1 MKYLLARRSFVAAIV
16 TVIAGYSTSAQAG
29 KWFTAEILN
38 DACSGDIVI
47 KVPYTEPNAPSLD
60 DNDIILA
67 RSPALCALVEGSSP
81 GGHKGV
87 CGTGKFTKPILYS
100 DIKNNEGR
108 FRWFCGTTAERSRCT
123 KGTGRIQSR
132 LGKDRLFRTL
142 CQKWDPT
149 Q

>member
-1 MKYLLARRSFVAAIV
+1 MKQLLSRISFIGVIA
-16 TVIAGYSTSAQAG
+16 TVIIAGHSTSAHA
-29 KWFTAEILN
+29 KWFTAEVLN
-38 DACSGDIVI
+38 DKCSGDVVI
-47 KVPYTEPNAPSLD
+47 KVPYTGPNGSSLD

-67 RSPALCALVEGSSP
+67 RSQALCNLVEGSSP

-87 CGTGKFTKPILYS
+87 CGIGKFTKPIPYS
-100 DIKNNEGR
+100 DIKSSEGR

-123 KGTGRIQSR
+123 TGTGRIQSR